1 MFPTK
6 PPATAIDAATPSRPN
21 RSFLSENAAKNARK
35 PTAPRITAITLPA
48 SKMLGW
54 WSSSRSSSACCAVC

>member
-6 PPATAIDAATPSRPN
+6 PPATAIDAATPSAN

-35 PTAPRITAITLPA
+35 PTAPRITAIALPA

-54 WSSSRSSSACCAVC
+54 WSSSRSNSACCAVC